1 VFSAVERFVED
12 SFGKQDSAYY
22 IIHLKRT
29 AYWAKRLDP
38 ACDEA
43 VLIAAVSHDIER
55 AFMEPSDLYG
65 GLKDGFLDPVYLARH
80 QQRSAEI
87 ISGFLQLKGAAPD
100 LVARVRALVL
110 KHEEGGSA
118 AQNLLRDADS
128 LSFLENNVKYFIAAK
143 APLAD
148 KNLIK
153 RKFDW
158 MYQRISSPVAR
169 EIAKKW
175 YARALRCLDEAAE
188 KQAH

>member
-1 VFSAVERFVED
+1 MFSAVERFVED
-12 SFGKQDSAYY
+12 SFGKQDDPHY

-43 VLIAAVSHDIER
+43 VLIAAISHDIER
-55 AFMEPSDLYG
+55 AFMAPSDLCE

-87 ISGFLQLKGAAPD
+87 ISGFLQLKGASPD
-100 LVARVRALVL
+100 LVARVRTLVS
-110 KHEEGGSA
+110 KHEEGGSE

-128 LSFLENNVKYFIAAK
+128 LSFLENNITHFVAAEGPSVGK
-143 APLAD
+143 G
-148 KNLIK
+148 LIK

-175 YARALRCLDEAAE
+175 YIQALRCLDEE
-188 KQAH
+188 GESI